1 MFVGVGGVQHDGTT
15 AASRALSQSVDLRP
29 SVMDS
34 FLDGAN
40 DMLGDA
46 RGFYTDRHSSE
57 HRPAD
62 EFKYDPARVVVSK

>member
-1 MFVGVGGVQHDGTT
+1 MRCSSGWVVYNTT
-15 AASRALSQSVDLRP
+15 EQRPPHERSVNQSISVRP
-29 SVMDS
+29 VMDS

-57 HRPAD
+57 HRPA
-62 EFKYDPARVVVSK
+62 